1 MDFTRGV
8 KEVNVSEGEYKS
20 FVENNI
26 TEFDDFNKY
35 LLKVEE
41 SIEFKLFGEKSKLFS
56 NFIFKLKSSSIT
68 INPLSYNFNISKYI
82 FLTSSLSPSGIKLSL
97 INIYIFSFIF
107 SILYTG
113 IL

>member
-20 FVENNI
+20 FIENNI

-41 SIEFKLFGEKSKLFS
+41 SIEFKLFGEKSKLKIEFD
-56 NFIFKLKSSSIT
+56 NLLQKDFV
-68 INPLSYNFNISKYI
+68 YI
-82 FLTSSLSPSGIKLSL
+82 KNEEL
-97 INIYIFSFIF
+97 
-107 SILYTG
+107 
-113 IL
+113 